1 MLTFEWDENK
11 NRINQSKHKISFE
24 EAETV
29 FYDERALL
37 INDPDHSLEE
47 ERFIILG
54 MSIRA
59 NLLIVCHCCR
69 SEENII
75 RIISARK
82 ATKTESSYYGWEVKE
97 NEKRIWFLQRK
108 DKPVCKKTEKPD
120 HNQPGCG
127 DDQLFQGTGG
137 QQRHSLSDA
146 DQSVSGGL
154 RKKQAGIKTGVEII

>member
-69 SEENII
+69 SE
-75 RIISARK
+75 
-82 ATKTESSYYGWEVKE
+82 
-97 NEKRIWFLQRK
+97 
-108 DKPVCKKTEKPD
+108 
-120 HNQPGCG
+120 
-127 DDQLFQGTGG
+127 
-137 QQRHSLSDA
+137 
-146 DQSVSGGL
+146 
-154 RKKQAGIKTGVEII
+154 